1 MMKKQKGFI
10 TLLEFIFMVL
20 VLSSVILGLGV
31 HSEKQ
36 QPEEGGDDLEI
47 HSLEEPDEPKLISH
61 E

>member
-1 MMKKQKGFI
+1 M
-10 TLLEFIFMVL
+10 
-20 VLSSVILGLGV
+20 SSVILGLGV
-31 HSEKQ
+31 YSEKQ